1 MPLRP
6 ICLLV
11 LLAGSSQAAA
21 GTLYRCTD
29 PQGAVSIQSDPCP
42 RGSTQDWKR
51 EAAPEPAPS
60 PEEIAAR
67 AALAQAEAER
77 VAEQARLAEEQRLL
91 ELARREEAARAA
103 AQASAD
109 SEPPARKSDCTLA
122 HEFSDAAAAKPW
134 LELTQAQRERIRS
147 WVITTCRDPDPIL
160 ATPEAD

>member
-6 ICLLV
+6 ILV
-11 LLAGSSQAAA
+11 LLLLSGSAQAAA
-21 GTLYRCTD
+21 GSLYRCTD
-29 PQGAVSIQSDPCP
+29 AQGAVSILSEPCP

-51 EAAPEPAPS
+51 DAAPEPAPS
-60 PEEIAAR
+60 PEELAAR

-91 ELARREEAARAA
+91 EQARREEAARQAA
-103 AQASAD
+103 LATPSD
-109 SEPPARKSDCTLA
+109 PPARKSECTLA
-122 HEFSDAAAAKPW
+122 HEFSDAAAAMPW

-160 ATPEAD
+160 AD